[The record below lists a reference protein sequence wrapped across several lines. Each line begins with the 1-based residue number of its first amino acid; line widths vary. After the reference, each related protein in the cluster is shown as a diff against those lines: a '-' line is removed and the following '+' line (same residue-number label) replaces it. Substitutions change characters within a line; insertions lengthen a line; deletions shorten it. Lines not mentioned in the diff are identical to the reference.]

1 MVAVDLESEE
11 VAERDLELGEEAEMG
26 WGPMVVGKMGL
37 EEKRNLQLKIYYLI
51 EICLKFWLLDWF

>member
-37 EEKRNLQLKIYYLI
+37 VEKRNLQLNF
-51 EICLKFWLLDWF
+51 C